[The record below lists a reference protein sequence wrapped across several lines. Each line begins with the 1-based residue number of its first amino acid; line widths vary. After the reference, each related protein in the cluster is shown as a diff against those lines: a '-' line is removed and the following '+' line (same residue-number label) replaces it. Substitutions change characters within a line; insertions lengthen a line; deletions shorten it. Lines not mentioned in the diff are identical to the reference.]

1 MVGVGGIKN
10 PHRPQ
15 AGRKSSLSLSL
26 LCVTGA
32 ACERQCFESLTS
44 GYMGAAIVFSVV

>member
-15 AGRKSSLSLSL
+15 AGRKSSLSLSCASQVL
-26 LCVTGA
+26 PVSGSVLNPSHQVTW
-32 ACERQCFESLTS
+32 EQL
-44 GYMGAAIVFSVV
+44 